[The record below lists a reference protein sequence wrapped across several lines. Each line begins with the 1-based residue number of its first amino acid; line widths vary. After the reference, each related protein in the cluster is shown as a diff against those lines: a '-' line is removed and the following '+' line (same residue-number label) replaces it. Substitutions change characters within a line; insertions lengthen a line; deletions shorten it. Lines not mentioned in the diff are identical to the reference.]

1 MPRSKKLSVYILL
14 LLAVLLCAV
23 SVYSIID
30 RVHAPREDTEP
41 EIWYVSGSLWR
52 GFPAAVSEFNAS
64 VGEEYGIT
72 LRTKSFA
79 DDASLYEAVAAAAE
93 TGETPDMV
101 LCDTDLAAVM
111 NELGMLSDMD
121 KLPRRI
127 GSRYF
132 SQRLLSEAMLE
143 EKLLLIPIAS
153 SVDVFIVNTKLMPSF
168 SGELTFEQ
176 LCTESGKYYVNHSS
190 PLFTI
195 SDYARFFKNASYQLG
210 ESFDGVSPHDTDSK
224 TSKYIYRQLAE
235 AAYNRGYSSFTEEPA
250 LLVAGG
256 KLPCAIVSSEEVM
269 QYADRMDPDTIGLLD
284 CPRMVG
290 SEPVNT
296 ERVYGISILGSDENS
311 MRASAV
317 FAGWFCSP
325 GQNTDFVKSCGCMS
339 AAGVMPEAA
348 EDERIYRELSA
359 LIGGFL
365 ADGTLC
371 SAEPSAAYCE
381 KSDSFNKMLT
391 TIMDS
396 LS

>member
-1 MPRSKKLSVYILL
+1 MPRSKKITVCILL

-52 GFPAAVSEFNAS
+52 GFPVAVSEFNAS
-64 VGEEYGIT
+64 LGEKYGIA
-72 LRTKSFA
+72 LKAKSFPDEA
-79 DDASLYEAVAAAAE
+79 ALCEAVTHAAE
-93 TGETPDMV
+93 TGETPEMV

-121 KLPRRI
+121 MLPRRI
-127 GSRYF
+127 GSRFF
-132 SQRLLSEAMLE
+132 SPRLLAEAKLE

-176 LCTESGKYYVNHSS
+176 LCTESGENYVNHSS
-190 PLFTI
+190 PLFSI

-235 AAYNRGYSSFTEEPA
+235 AAYNRGYSSASDDPA
-250 LLVAGG
+250 RLVAEG
-256 KLPCAIVSSEEVM
+256 KLPCAIVSSDEVTR
-269 QYADRMDPDTIGLLD
+269 YADRMDPDTIEILA

-296 ERVYGISILGSDENS
+296 ERVYGLGILASDEDLQK
-311 MRASAV
+311 ASAV
-317 FAGWFCSP
+317 FAGWFCSEAI
-325 GQNTDFVKSCGCMS
+325 NS
-339 AAGVMPEAA
+339 AFIKDRGFLSAVGVMPA
-348 EDERIYRELSA
+348 ETENAVYAKLCDLVSGMI
-359 LIGGFL
+359 
-365 ADGTLC
+365 ADGTVSSPAPNAVFC
-371 SAEPSAAYCE
+371 I
-381 KSDSFNKMLT
+381 KSQSFNKMLT